1 MVSHK
6 HALELKRCAD
16 TRGREESKEIKRDET
31 VQEIKERGAGF
42 RTQENH
48 HLLVISTF
56 RCFARTPS
64 AAEHKGSQLTDCR
77 AIEKGVEKIE
87 PSTKELN

>member
-31 VQEIKERGAGF
+31 VQEIKERGTGL
-42 RTQENH
+42 RTQKNH
-48 HLLVISTF
+48 HLLVSSTF
-56 RCFARTPS
+56 RCFARTPP
-64 AAEHKGSQLTDCR
+64 AADLKGLQLPDYR
-77 AIEKGVEKIE
+77 AIEKGVEKTE
-87 PSTKELN
+87 PIPKELN